1 MDPLTTSAEEGTSSP
16 MQDAPTSPIREIFSV
31 LIEEEL
37 ERVVDQYAIS
47 VKKHASQVSAETVVG
62 MAASAMWDIYKGLE
76 LGRLM
81 DKLLPDVL
89 GKVEVIEGDGGV
101 GTIVKLTFPTGTPG
115 AGYIKEIFKKIDEEK
130 RVRETEMIEGGFK
143 VLGFE
148 SYIIRLEIIEKGG
161 ESSIIKSSIEYEV
174 DDKLANLASE
184 VTTRP
189 LEIMAEA
196 IGKYL
201 SNQKASA

>member
-1 MDPLTTSAEEGTSSP
+1 MKGQL
-16 MQDAPTSPIREIFSV
+16 
-31 LIEEEL
+31 
-37 ERVVDQYAIS
+37 
-47 VKKHASQVSAETVVG
+47 SAETVVG
-62 MAASAMWDIYKGLE
+62 ATASSVWEVYKGLE
-76 LGRLM
+76 LGRLV
-81 DKLLPDVL
+81 DRLLPDVL

-101 GTIVKLTFPTGTPG
+101 GTIVKLTFPKGTPG

-130 RVRETEMIEGGFK
+130 RVEETEMIEGGWFK

-196 IGKYL
+196 IGKCL
-201 SNQKASA
+201 SNQKAPA

>member
-1 MDPLTTSAEEGTSSP
+1 M
-16 MQDAPTSPIREIFSV
+16 
-31 LIEEEL
+31 
-37 ERVVDQYAIS
+37 
-47 VKKHASQVSAETVVG
+47 
-62 MAASAMWDIYKGLE
+62 
-76 LGRLM
+76 
-81 DKLLPDVL
+81 
-89 GKVEVIEGDGGV
+89 
-101 GTIVKLTFPTGTPG
+101 
-115 AGYIKEIFKKIDEEK
+115 KEILKKIDEER

-143 VLGFE
+143 AVGFE
-148 SYIIRLEIIEKGG
+148 SYIILFEIIEKGG